1 MAIMTLRD
9 LRPQLGPAR
18 NQGSRPTCIA
28 FAFSDG
34 HAAAR
39 GEPEP
44 LSAEHLYF
52 HAVQRTA
59 GSDPNRGVAMP
70 ACIAAL
76 REDGQSTEAGWPYI
90 DPLPDVSAWT
100 PPASATPVF
109 RRASEAAAVSLADLI
124 NELEAAR
131 PTVVALLLGERFYGP
146 AADGRIMPGPGD
158 ADTDY
163 HAVLAVGHGRDGIE
177 PFILVRNSWGPD
189 WGVEGHAWLS
199 TTYLQPRLYGL
210 AHFPSKQAV

>member
-1 MAIMTLRD
+1 MAIMILRD
-9 LRPQLGPAR
+9 LRSQLGPAR

-39 GEPEP
+39 GEPKP

-52 HAVQRTA
+52 HAVQRT
-59 GSDPNRGVAMP
+59 GDRGPNEGVAMP
-70 ACIAAL
+70 TCIDAL
-76 REDGQSTEAGWPYI
+76 REDGQSAETGWPYI
-90 DPLPDVSAWT
+90 DPLQDVSAWV

-109 RRASEAAAVSLADLI
+109 RCESKTAAASLAGLI
-124 NELEAAR
+124 NELDAER
-131 PTVVALLLGERFYGP
+131 PTVVTLLLGERFYGP
-146 AADGRIMPGPGD
+146 AADGRILPGPGD

-163 HAVLAVGHGRDGIE
+163 HAVLAVGYGRDGSE
-177 PFILVRNSWGPD
+177 PFILVRNSWGSE

-199 TTYLQPRLYGL
+199 AAYLQPRLYGL
-210 AHFPSKQAV
+210 ARFPSQETV

>member
-39 GEPEP
+39 GDPEP
-44 LSAEHLYF
+44 LSAEQLYF
-52 HAVQRTA
+52 HAVQRTV
-59 GSDPNRGVAMP
+59 GRNPNEGVAILT
-70 ACIAAL
+70 CIDAL
-76 REDGQSTEAGWPYI
+76 REDGQSAEAGWPYI
-90 DPLPDVSAWT
+90 DPLADVSAWT
-100 PPASATPVF
+100 PPASAAPVF
-109 RRASEAAAVSLADLI
+109 RRTSETAAMSLAGLV
-124 NELEAAR
+124 NELDAER

-146 AADGRIMPGPGD
+146 ATDGRIVPGPGD

-163 HAVLAVGHGRDGIE
+163 HAVLAVGHGRDGSE
-177 PFILVRNSWGPD
+177 PFILIRNSWGPE
-189 WGVEGHAWLS
+189 WGLDGHAWLS
-199 TTYLQPRLYGL
+199 AAYLQPRLNGL
-210 AHFPSKQAV
+210 ARFPSQETV

>member
-34 HAAAR
+34 HAVAR
-39 GEPEP
+39 GEPEL

-52 HAVQRTA
+52 HAVQRTI
-59 GSDPNRGVAMP
+59 GRDPNKGVAMP
-70 ACIAAL
+70 TCIDAL
-76 REDGQSTEAGWPYI
+76 REDGQSAETGWPYI
-90 DPLPDVSAWT
+90 EQLADVSAWT
-100 PPASATPVF
+100 PPTSATPVF
-109 RRASEAAAVSLADLI
+109 RRESETGAAFLAGLV
-124 NELEAAR
+124 NELDAER

-146 AADGRIMPGPGD
+146 AADGRIVPGPGD

-163 HAVLAVGHGRDGIE
+163 HAVLAVGHGRDGSE
-177 PFILVRNSWGPD
+177 PFILVRNSWGPE

-199 TTYLQPRLYGL
+199 AAYLQPRLYGL
-210 AHFPSKQAV
+210 VRFPSQETV